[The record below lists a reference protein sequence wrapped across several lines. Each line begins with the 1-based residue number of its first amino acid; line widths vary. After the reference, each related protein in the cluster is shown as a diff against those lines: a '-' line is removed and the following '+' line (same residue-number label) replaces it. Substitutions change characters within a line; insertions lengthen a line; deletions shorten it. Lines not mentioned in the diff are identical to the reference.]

1 MKVGDKCEDEV
12 EMSSDEDSD
21 ITRSCRHVM
30 SRDTVSQS
38 QSPSMMSMP
47 IKSQL
52 VIMSSTEMPLSLD
65 ELVNIDVGVETD
77 YCNAW
82 GSLNVNQVPME
93 IVDDLYDDS
102 DDNDMQSV
110 QIVDSHS
117 SPPKKFLP
125 LTYEQ

>member
-1 MKVGDKCEDEV
+1 
-12 EMSSDEDSD
+12 
-21 ITRSCRHVM
+21 M

-52 VIMSSTEMPLSLD
+52 VIMSSTEMPLSSD
-65 ELVNIDVGVETD
+65 ESVNIDVGVEAD
-77 YCNAW
+77 YHSVW

-110 QIVDSHS
+110 QIVDSH
-117 SPPKKFLP
+117 
-125 LTYEQ
+125 